1 MSGTVVYLRGPGIE
15 LAIAA
20 KRMAHLRVPIM
31 APAITDS
38 GWGEAARP
46 AAQFG
51 DRSRPTTAGRVLAM
65 HLYAATH
72 RSALS

>member
-1 MSGTVVYLRGPGIE
+1 MSGTVVYLRGRGIE
-15 LAIAA
+15 VAIAA
-20 KRMAHLRVPIM
+20 KRMAHLRVPIL

-38 GWGEAARP
+38 GWGEAARS
-46 AAQFG
+46 AAPLG
-51 DRSRPTTAGRVLAM
+51 DRSRPSIARRVLAM